1 MFFRNLQATKKISP
15 LAPLA
20 GALALVAMPASCW
33 AEKPGP
39 SEALEHKPLQADVDY
54 DRPAAADIAK
64 CTVEIKR
71 IGGLAGFVVSD
82 ENGQVLRH
90 YLDSNG
96 DNSVDQWC
104 YFKNGVEVYRDIDSD
119 FNKTADQHRWL
130 GTAGTRW
137 GIDAN
142 EDKRIDYWKVISPE
156 EVTAEVVAAIRTAD
170 SFRFERLL
178 LSTAEID
185 ALGLSPEKAQE
196 LKAKAASAAE
206 KFSAVAKRQKLIT
219 PKTEWLNFG
228 ASQPGT
234 IPAGTDGSTK
244 DVMVYDN
251 VTAVIETPSSGDRK
265 HGQLLVGS
273 LVRSGD
279 AWHLLD
285 LPQSLAEDPALANAG
300 GFFFLS
306 SATRSVDAPVP
317 SQAVNISA
325 DAQKLIDEINKLD
338 STLAQQNTP
347 AKIGKVYQQRAD
359 LLEKLAFSLPSSD
372 DRVLWL
378 KQYADALAQGLQ
390 SGGYTGARARLKEFI
405 AKAGKLPESKD
416 VVPYARFHL
425 LQAEY
430 NLSLQEKDA
439 NYEEI
444 NNQWLK
450 DLEAFVKEYPASED
464 SAEAVFQL
472 AVSHEFAQQDE
483 VAAKWWA
490 RLAQDFPKSPLA
502 PKAAGAQRR
511 LSLEGKPFALKGKL
525 TDGKP
530 FDISSLSGKT
540 ILVHFWS
547 TEYESCVKDLD
558 TIRAL
563 QAKYG
568 KDGFVPVGINLDR
581 PAELKKFMDAKRL
594 AWPQLY
600 AEGGLD
606 TSPLAV
612 DLGIH
617 ALPMMILVGKDGK
630 VVRRSIYAGELESE
644 LKRLLR

>member
-1 MFFRNLQATKKISP
+1 MFARNLQDKPFFSAW
-15 LAPLA
+15 APVA
-20 GALALVAMPASCW
+20 GAFALAATPSLCW
-33 AEKPGP
+33 ADKP
-39 SEALEHKPLQADVDY
+39 SAAEALEHKPLQADVDY

-64 CTVEIKR
+64 CTVEIKK
-71 IGGLAGFVVSD
+71 IGGLTGFVVSD
-82 ENGQVLRH
+82 DSGQVLRH

-142 EDKRIDYWKVISPE
+142 EDKRIDFWKVISPE
-156 EVTAEVVAAIRTAD
+156 EVTAELVAAIRSAD
-170 SFRFERLL
+170 TLRFERLL
-178 LSTAEID
+178 MTSAEID
-185 ALGLSPEKAQE
+185 ALGLSPEKTKE

-206 KFSAVAKRQKLIT
+206 KFSAVAKKQKLIST
-219 PKTEWLNFG
+219 RTEWLNFG

-251 VTAVIETPSSGDRK
+251 VTAVIETPSASDKK

-273 LVRSGD
+273 LVRTGD

-285 LPQSLAEDPALANAG
+285 LPQSLADDPALANAG
-300 GFFFLS
+300 GFFFLT
-306 SATRSVDAPVP
+306 SATRNVEASVPA
-317 SQAVNISA
+317 QAVNISA

-338 STLAQQNTP
+338 ASLAQATTP
-347 AKIGKVYQQRAD
+347 AKAGKVYQQRAD

-378 KQYADALAQGLQ
+378 KQYADAMAQGLQ
-390 SGGYTGARARLKEFI
+390 SGGYPAARTRLKEFI
-405 AKAGKLPESKD
+405 AKATKLPESKD
-416 VVPYARFHL
+416 VVPYAKFHS

-430 NLSLQEKDA
+430 NLSLQAKDA

-450 DLEAFVKEYPASED
+450 DLEAFVQDYPDTED
-464 SAEAVFQL
+464 TAEAVFQL
-472 AVSHEFAQQDE
+472 AVSYEFSQQDE
-483 VAAKWWA
+483 VASKWWG
-490 RLAQDFPKSPLA
+490 RLAKDFPKSPLA
-502 PKAAGAQRR
+502 PKAVGAQRR
-511 LSLEGKPFALKGKL
+511 LSLEGKPMQLTGKQ
-525 TDGKP
+525 TDGKA
-530 FDISSLSGKT
+530 FDISSLNGKT
-540 ILVHFWS
+540 VLIHFWS
-547 TEYESCVKDLD
+547 TEYESCMKDLE

-581 PAELKKFMDAKRL
+581 PAELKKFLDSKRL

-600 AEGGLD
+600 AEGGLEA
-606 TSPLAV
+606 SPLAV

-630 VVRRSIYAGELESE
+630 VIRRSIYAGELEGE